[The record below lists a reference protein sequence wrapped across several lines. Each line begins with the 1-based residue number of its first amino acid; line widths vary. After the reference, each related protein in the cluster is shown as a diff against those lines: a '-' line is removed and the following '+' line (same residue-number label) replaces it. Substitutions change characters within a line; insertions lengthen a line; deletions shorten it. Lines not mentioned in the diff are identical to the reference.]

1 VTVLIRNY
9 KNKGAIKSRATTD
22 NDITL
27 APKQFP
33 AASNDLIK
41 HFSIL
46 IILAMQYS
54 GWNIGRDRRTF
65 PILRQPVS

>member
-41 HFSIL
+41 QFFNFNNFGD
-46 IILAMQYS
+46 A
-54 GWNIGRDRRTF
+54 
-65 PILRQPVS
+65 V